1 MACVGIPILLFRLH
15 EMNVIHR
22 DLKLPNILILN
33 NTLKIGDLGF
43 AKRLDDKE
51 ALVKDALGTLGTMA
65 PEVIE
70 FKPYGMLADMFS
82 LGAIYYQMLFGVL
95 PFSIKSY
102 DDFLKDV
109 KSCIINLYL
118 AVPNFNRNGVTIS
131 NESQDLLT
139 KMLQPD
145 PKNRL
150 PWNQIYEHPL
160 FIDQRNPNTGST

>member
-1 MACVGIPILLFRLH
+1 MEEKGSSIPRNRGRPIFEIDSQWHAWVLLISYLLSLH

-109 KSCIINLYL
+109 RSCTLYSSI
-118 AVPNFNRNGVTIS
+118 FS
-131 NESQDLLT
+131 
-139 KMLQPD
+139 
-145 PKNRL
+145 
-150 PWNQIYEHPL
+150 
-160 FIDQRNPNTGST
+160 GS